1 MNYKFRCALFVAT
14 LMASLEVFAQVY
26 PIKPIKLVLPVPPG
40 AGTDFV
46 ARLVSERLQAGL
58 GQPVIVEHRAGAG
71 GNIGGETV
79 YRAPPD
85 GYTLLLTGQGILVI
99 NRTLYSKINY
109 DPDAFV
115 PISILASGLTILVVH
130 PKVPANNLAQFI
142 TYAKANPGKL
152 NYASSG
158 SGTIPHLAAELF
170 NSLSGAKTVHVPYKG
185 MAPGLADVLGGQV
198 ELMFAGLSSAL
209 PQAREG
215 KLRMLAIGSE
225 KRNPALPDI
234 PALAEQLPG
243 FAAENWFGLLAPPA
257 TPLAIANRV
266 SSVIAEAMKQP
277 EVIKRLEAISL
288 DAIGSTPAELTT
300 LMKQESER
308 WAKVI
313 RATGAKAE

>member
-1 MNYKFRCALFVAT
+1 MIRFSMLSLILAL
-14 LMASLEVFAQVY
+14 ASAALPASAQSY
-26 PIKPIKLVLPVPPG
+26 PVKPIRIVLPVSPG

-46 ARLVSERLQAGL
+46 ARLIAERLQAGL
-58 GQPVIVEHRAGAG
+58 GQPAIIEHRAGAG

-79 YRAPPD
+79 FRAAPD

-99 NRTLYSKINY
+99 NKSLYSKINY
-109 DPDAFV
+109 EPEAFT
-115 PISILASGLTILVVH
+115 PISMLATGLTILVVH
-130 PKVPANNLAQFI
+130 PKVSANNLAQLI
-142 TYAKANPGKL
+142 AYARANPGKL

-158 SGTIPHLAAELF
+158 SGTIPHLAGELF

-198 ELMFAGLSSAL
+198 DMMFAGLSSAL

-225 KRNPALPDI
+225 KRNAALPDL

-257 TPLAIANRV
+257 TPAAIANRV
-266 SSVIAEAMKQP
+266 SGVIAESMKQP
-277 EVIKRLEAISL
+277 DVIKRLEALSL
-288 DAIGSTPAELTT
+288 DAVGSTPAELAS
-300 LMKQESER
+300 LMRLESDR